1 MNLVCTCVGAIP
13 CALGTKLGDFGTL
26 GYGRKMLRLLF
37 CSGKLVPFAFGFG
50 GRRCD
55 GGCVGGAVD
64 EEAAVGNIWL
74 GGGVGRGGS
83 DGTRGLGGSEG
94 NASATEGDGKGVRFA
109 MMSGANRCWRTSSGE
124 GDGEI
129 FLST

>member
-1 MNLVCTCVGAIP
+1 
-13 CALGTKLGDFGTL
+13 
-26 GYGRKMLRLLF
+26 MLRLLF

-50 GRRCD
+50 GRKCD
-55 GGCVGGAVD
+55 GGCIGEAVD

-94 NASATEGDGKGVRFA
+94 NVSATEGDGEGVRFT
-109 MMSGANRCWRTSSGE
+109 MMSGANRCWRTSSGDGD